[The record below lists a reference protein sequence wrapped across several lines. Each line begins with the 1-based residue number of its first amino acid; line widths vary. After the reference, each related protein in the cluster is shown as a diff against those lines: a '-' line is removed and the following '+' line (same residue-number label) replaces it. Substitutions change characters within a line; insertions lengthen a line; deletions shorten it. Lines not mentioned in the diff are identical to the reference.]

1 VIHVKKS
8 AVMLT
13 SDRQIDRRI
22 LLSAESLKA
31 AGWHVTI
38 IAMPLDSE
46 TSDEGKAVR
55 IGSNLHKATRENK
68 ILAAYRWIRRHIPM
82 NGRLMRWMKQLA
94 WRYLVD
100 QEYFYLKLFHSTA
113 SRYSPQVFVA
123 NDLPMLPV
131 AKVVAEKCGAL
142 LVYDS
147 HELYS
152 EQEFSKREQRRW
164 AQIEAKYIRECSAVI
179 TVNQSIANELKKRY
193 SLNHVHVIYNA
204 ERVKSIPQSSR
215 RLHELL
221 KIKADKKIVLLQGG
235 VSAGRNLEI
244 LVSAMRYVTN
254 EHIVLVILGDG
265 LLVRKLKKIAAL
277 QGLNARVY
285 FHDAVPQNELLTLTA
300 SADAGVIPYQ
310 ANCLNNLYCTPN
322 KLFEFIAA
330 GIPIIATD
338 LPEIR
343 NLVEG
348 NSVGLV
354 GDTSSP
360 RAMAGLIDDFFSNER
375 RFVYW
380 KSQLALTRER
390 VCWEQEEKKLV
401 AIYEGLL

>member
-1 VIHVKKS
+1 
-8 AVMLT
+8 
-13 SDRQIDRRI
+13 
-22 LLSAESLKA
+22 
-31 AGWHVTI
+31 
-38 IAMPLDSE
+38 
-46 TSDEGKAVR
+46 
-55 IGSNLHKATRENK
+55 
-68 ILAAYRWIRRHIPM
+68 
-82 NGRLMRWMKQLA
+82 
-94 WRYLVD
+94 
-100 QEYFYLKLFHSTA
+100 
-113 SRYSPQVFVA
+113 
-123 NDLPMLPV
+123 
-131 AKVVAEKCGAL
+131 
-142 LVYDS
+142 
-147 HELYS
+147 
-152 EQEFSKREQRRW
+152 
-164 AQIEAKYIRECSAVI
+164 
-179 TVNQSIANELKKRY
+179 
-193 SLNHVHVIYNA
+193 
-204 ERVKSIPQSSR
+204 
-215 RLHELL
+215 
-221 KIKADKKIVLLQGG
+221 
-235 VSAGRNLEI
+235 
-244 LVSAMRYVTN
+244 MRYVTN

-348 NSVGLV
+348 NSVGMV

-401 AIYEGLL
+401 AIYEALL